1 LTHDDRVFAI
11 ERPHRNLL
19 KIYVVRALLT
29 GPGLVAVLPYL
40 YFRYHTMRFRFDA
53 EGIAMS
59 WGLLFRREVNLAY
72 ARIQDIHLA
81 SGPVQRWL
89 GLADIHIQTAAG
101 SAAAEMKLEGLLEFE
116 VVRDFLYQ
124 RMRGTRGATEPEA
137 RADDLGGAGGDDL
150 TETLHSIRDEL
161 RAAREALEQLAG
173 DGRADV

>member
-1 LTHDDRVFAI
+1 MSHDERVFAI

-116 VVRDFLYQ
+116 IVRDFLYQ
-124 RMRGTRGATEPEA
+124 RMRGTRGDVPGEVEPEQG
-137 RADDLGGAGGDDL
+137 DSDDL
-150 TETLHSIRDEL
+150 TTALRDIRDEL
-161 RAAREALEQLAG
+161 RGAREALEQLADRDPG
-173 DGRADV
+173 DV

>member
-1 LTHDDRVFAI
+1 MSHEEPVFAI

-19 KIYVVRALLT
+19 KVYVLRAILS
-29 GPGLVAVLPYL
+29 GPGLPVVLPYL
-40 YFRYHTMRFRFDA
+40 YFRYHTMRFRFDR

-124 RMRGTRGATEPEA
+124 RMRGTRGEPA
-137 RADDLGGAGGDDL
+137 SDAASAGSVAPGGDANQ
-150 TETLHSIRDEL
+150 TLLAIRDEL
-161 RAAREALEQLAG
+161 RGAREALEKLVGPGRG
-173 DGRADV
+173 DV

>member
-1 LTHDDRVFAI
+1 LNRDDPVFSI

-19 KIYVVRALLT
+19 KIYIVRAVLS
-29 GPGLVAVLPYL
+29 GPGLVVLLPYL

-116 VVRDFLYQ
+116 HVRDFLYE
-124 RMRGTRGATEPEA
+124 RMRGTRGDRGEAATRGTGGGPD
-137 RADDLGGAGGDDL
+137 DDLEQNLLA
-150 TETLHSIRDEL
+150 IRDEL
-161 RAAREALEQLAG
+161 RGARQALERFAEKRG
-173 DGRADV
+173 DGHV

>member
-1 LTHDDRVFAI
+1 LDHDDRVFAI

-29 GPGLVAVLPYL
+29 GPGLVVVLPYL

-116 VVRDFLYQ
+116 IVRDFLYQ
-124 RMRGTRGATEPEA
+124 RMRGTHGESAQGLATGESPEP
-137 RADDLGGAGGDDL
+137 GGDDL
-150 TETLHSIRDEL
+150 TGTLHAIRDEL
-161 RAAREALEQLAG
+161 RGAREALEQLA
-173 DGRADV
+173 DGRDGDV